1 MNKPKISIIAAIA
14 ENRAIGKNNKLLWRI
29 SEDLKRF
36 KKVTEGHAVIM
47 GRKTY
52 ESIGKP
58 LPNRLNIIIT
68 RNTSYK
74 APACFVFL
82 SLGEALVYA
91 KKYEKEEIFVIGGGE
106 IYQQALPQTDKLYLT
121 VVKGEYEADTFFP
134 DYSEFKKVD
143 KKGEGEYKGYQ
154 YSFLEL
160 ER

>member
-1 MNKPKISIIAAIA
+1 MNKPKVSIIAAIA

-29 SEDLKRF
+29 PEDLKRF

-74 APACFVFL
+74 PPACFVFP

-106 IYQQALPQTDKLYLT
+106 IYRQALPLTDKLYLT
-121 VVKGEYEADTFFP
+121 VVKGEYEADTFFRIIRNL
-134 DYSEFKKVD
+134 K
-143 KKGEGEYKGYQ
+143 
-154 YSFLEL
+154 
-160 ER
+160 R